1 MLLSNLTMLV
11 IFSILYVFGVTFL
24 YFSKERIKNEE
35 NKVYK
40 VMLIVNIIGLI
51 LQLLCDYVSYKY
63 DVLPVTLSNIVLRAY
78 LVYFIVWLNLLFIYL
93 IIIAFTKKDKL
104 LKIVYGTTIV
114 EIIVCLF
121 LPYTLYRDVVHR
133 IYYTVG
139 MGINFVFLLS
149 GIICTIMFFILLIK
163 RKEITIKKTVPIY
176 VFIVCGVISAI
187 VQKFNPELVIITTME
202 SFICC
207 LMYFTIENPDVQ
219 MINELYKNKMLVEK
233 TYEEKSNFLF
243 KMTQEVK
250 KPITNMNNILASLKM
265 SDEKNELK
273 QGVKLLEANG
283 KQLSFVVNDVLD
295 ITTLDARNIKIMNSR
310 YNVYTLF
317 KDIEKRMAEYASD
330 EVEFRFEIDDNIPYL
345 YGDAIKL
352 KQIVMSILLNSI
364 KKTKSGFIELTVNF
378 IMKYDVCRLII
389 EVEDSGVGMS
399 IDKINELMVTTSE
412 LSVDEIN
419 NLEKIDLNLDLCQK
433 SIKLLGGNLMIR
445 SEVGKGTEVII
456 TLDQKIYES
465 ESKTNEIEKYQNMMY
480 NDKRILIVSEKEDEI
495 EKIKKRIEDKTI
507 IVSTSLYANDAIDKI
522 RSGKKYDL
530 ILMSDE
536 MESKSGLT
544 TLRELKGIKEFDM
557 PVVVML
563 ESDKEKIKE
572 HYIEDGFKDYL
583 LLSDID
589 TEIKRILDKYC

>member
-1 MLLSNLTMLV
+1 MGAYFTISSIVYIFVYIIFFFSKPKVRNIETNVYKYFLITTFIGLIFDALAYFTFINGLNVNSLLYGLICKT
-11 IFSILYVFGVTFL
+11 TFL
-24 YFSKERIKNEE
+24 YFIAWAFEFSYYIYSISYSSKMNDESLKKLKKFKKI
-35 NKVYK
+35 
-40 VMLIVNIIGLI
+40 LIILFWISAFLI
-51 LQLLCDYVSYKY
+51 YT
-63 DVLPVTLSNIVLRAY
+63 LPVSFNAVNNVVTPDGISCALTYIIFGISIVVSSILSFINMKTIISKKYTPLYLFIVMIVIIFMIQRAY
-78 LVYFIVWLNLLFIYL
+78 PH
-93 IIIAFTKKDKL
+93 
-104 LKIVYGTTIV
+104 
-114 EIIVCLF
+114 LF
-121 LPYTLYRDVVHR
+121 L
-133 IYYTVG
+133 
-139 MGINFVFLLS
+139 INFGFALV
-149 GIICTIMFFILLIK
+149 
-163 RKEITIKKTVPIY
+163 
-176 VFIVCGVISAI
+176 
-187 VQKFNPELVIITTME
+187 VII
-202 SFICC
+202 
-207 LMYFTIENPDVQ
+207 MYHTIENPDVQ

-250 KPITNMNNILASLKM
+250 KPINNMNNILASLKM

-330 EVEFRFEIDDNIPYL
+330 EVEFRFEVDDNIPYL

-364 KKTKSGFIELTVNF
+364 KKTKSGFIELTVNS

-495 EKIKKRIEDKTI
+495 EEIKNKIDTKEI

-572 HYIEDGFKDYL
+572 H
-583 LLSDID
+583 
-589 TEIKRILDKYC
+589 